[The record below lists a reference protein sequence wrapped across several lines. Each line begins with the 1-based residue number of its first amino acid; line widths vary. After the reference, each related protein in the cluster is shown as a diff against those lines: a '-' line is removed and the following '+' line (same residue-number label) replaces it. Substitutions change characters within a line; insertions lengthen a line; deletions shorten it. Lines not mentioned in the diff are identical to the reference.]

1 MRHLAIATLL
11 LATLTTACN
20 GNPACASA
28 EENLPKCNVTYYG
41 DDNCELLIEDCTD
54 DDLIILDTLFQCYG
68 DACDA
73 GNANAV
79 IACDDTHFGR
89 LTAAC
94 QEAFLP

>member
-1 MRHLAIATLL
+1 MRHLTIAMLL
-11 LATLTTACN
+11 LTLPLTACK
-20 GNPACASA
+20 GNPACDSA

-41 DDNCELLIEDCTD
+41 DDNCELLTEDCTD
-54 DDLIILDTLFQCYG
+54 DDLTILDTLFQCYG

-73 GNANAV
+73 GSADAV
-79 IACDDTHFGR
+79 IACDNTHFGR